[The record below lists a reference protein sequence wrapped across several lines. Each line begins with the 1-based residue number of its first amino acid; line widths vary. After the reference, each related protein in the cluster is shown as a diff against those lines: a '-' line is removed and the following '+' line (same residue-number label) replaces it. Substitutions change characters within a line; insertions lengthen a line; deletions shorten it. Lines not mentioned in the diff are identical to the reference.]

1 MTAEQTEKLIPNC
14 VGRLDP
20 VMDAVR
26 AEDWH
31 KVDDLCR
38 KERDRL
44 DQQANQYEI
53 LSNQARQK
61 ANEVTNFAND
71 LIFAENFRA
80 GVLKEAGK

>member
-1 MTAEQTEKLIPNC
+1 MTTEQTEKLIPNC

-31 KVDDLCR
+31 KVDDLCA
-38 KERDRL
+38 KEWNRL
-44 DQQANQYEI
+44 NEKASKY
-53 LSNQARQK
+53 ARLYTESREK
-61 ANEVTNFAND
+61 ANSVRNFKQD
-71 LIFAENFRA
+71 VLCSPNFRA

>member
-1 MTAEQTEKLIPNC
+1 MTTGQTEKLIPNC

-44 DQQANQYEI
+44 DQQAEHYEN
-53 LSNQARQK
+53 LGYEARKK
-61 ANEVTNFAND
+61 ATDVGAFAYD
-71 LIFAENFRA
+71 TIFSESFRA